1 MSADDADEIHLHPP
15 GGDTPRFILLP
26 DGCTELTEVYA
37 AQEVLGPLL
46 TSTGAPMLPQ
56 KAVVLPDP
64 PTVDSLALVLQ
75 VAPYDVVIALL
86 GMKIFATVDSVLS
99 FETAT
104 AVCAQFG
111 FVALR
116 AA

>member
-1 MSADDADEIHLHPP
+1 MSADDADQIHLHPP
-15 GGDTPRFILLP
+15 GGDKPRFILLP
-26 DGCTELTEVYA
+26 DGCKDLTEVYT
-37 AQEVLGPLL
+37 AQEVLGTLL
-46 TSTGAPMLPQ
+46 PSTGGPMLPQ

-64 PTVDSLALVLQ
+64 PTVDTLALVLQ
-75 VAPYDVVIALL
+75 VTPYDVVIALL
-86 GMKIFATVDSVLS
+86 GMKIFAKVDSVLS
-99 FETAT
+99 FETAS

>member
-1 MSADDADEIHLHPP
+1 MSADDANEIHALPP
-15 GGDTPRFILLP
+15 GGDKPRFILLP
-26 DGCTELTEVYA
+26 DGCKDLTEVYT

-46 TSTGAPMLPQ
+46 SPIGEALLPQ

-86 GMKIFATVDSVLS
+86 GMKIFAKVDSVLS

-104 AVCAQFG
+104 AVCREFG

>member
-46 TSTGAPMLPQ
+46 PSTGSSMLPQ

-75 VAPYDVVIALL
+75 VAPYDVVIVLL

-104 AVCAQFG
+104 AVCRQFG